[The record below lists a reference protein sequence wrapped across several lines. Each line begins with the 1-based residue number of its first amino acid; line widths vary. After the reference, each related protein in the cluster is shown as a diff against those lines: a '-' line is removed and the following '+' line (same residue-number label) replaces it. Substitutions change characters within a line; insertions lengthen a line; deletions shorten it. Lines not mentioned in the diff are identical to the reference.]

1 MTSAEIRAELL
12 NARVVESPHLQEK
25 RMPTEQ
31 SIERLKLSI
40 GRIRKTPEFATV
52 RQFIVSE
59 SSEEPPDYS
68 GLRRL
73 IIETFATGLDLEIE
87 AIRDRRK
94 RSDAL

>member
-1 MTSAEIRAELL
+1 
-12 NARVVESPHLQEK
+12 
-25 RMPTEQ
+25 MPTEQ
-31 SIERLKLSI
+31 ALDRLRVSIQRL
-40 GRIRKTPEFATV
+40 RKTPEFATI
-52 RQFIVSE
+52 RLFIVSE

-73 IIETFATGLDLEIE
+73 ILETFATGLDLEIE